1 MNPSYVHVE
10 IALDLGCVAAGC
22 KMVLPCMF
30 LASTSRIV
38 QVGFGGGDRYISWC
52 AAHPSLKVSSGW

>member
-22 KMVLPCMF
+22 KMVLQCMF
-30 LASTSRIV
+30 LASTSRIA
-38 QVGFGGGDRYISWC
+38 GGDRYISWC

>member
-1 MNPSYVHVE
+1 MNTSYVHVE

-30 LASTSRIV
+30 LASTSRIA
-38 QVGFGGGDRYISWC
+38 GGDRYISGC